1 MTRGPEVRVYSARA
15 EAGVGRRGRA
25 ETFIAANLGL
35 MPARQA
41 GYLPLIFGAGALCP
55 GGTLEEIMASSRDFA
70 VDLGERL
77 RERVYTE
84 VVPALAEAV
93 ARHREAS
100 GESVSSRD
108 LPSLY
113 ELALTVLFRLLF
125 IAYAED
131 KDLLPYRSDGAYQQN
146 ALKTLA
152 RQLTELLTSGGLS
165 FDPQSTL
172 LWARVRE
179 LARAVDR
186 GRPAW
191 RVPAYNGGLFSSDPA
206 VSNAGAMLERLE
218 LTDAEFGPALLALL
232 VDRDD
237 DGLRGPVDFRSLS
250 VREFGAIYE
259 GLLESDL
266 AIAPTALVL
275 DEAGAYVP
283 APHGEPPGR

>member
-1 MTRGPEVRVYSARA
+1 
-15 EAGVGRRGRA
+15 
-25 ETFIAANLGL
+25 
-35 MPARQA
+35 
-41 GYLPLIFGAGALCP
+41 
-55 GGTLEEIMASSRDFA
+55 MASSRDFA